1 MRLFSIKDLVC
12 VAVVFLLM
20 PSLNCQRI
28 KSIPTLFEPTHPPLV
43 RLASEDYPVF
53 SDTVDRDNLIRALK
67 DQISYFARL
76 KKPAQY
82 AFGRKSISSETIR
95 ITLVKKISTSLF
107 KPPSICI
114 NQPAKRGPGLSPSPA
129 TTFL

>member
-53 SDTVDRDNLIRALK
+53 SDTVDRLSMPSEEKAYPLK
-67 DQISYFARL
+67 
-76 KKPAQY
+76 
-82 AFGRKSISSETIR
+82 
-95 ITLVKKISTSLF
+95 
-107 KPPSICI
+107 
-114 NQPAKRGPGLSPSPA
+114 LSG
-129 TTFL
+129 